1 MIRRNEGCL
10 SCGEAVEPVLV
21 DHEGV
26 RPVSPERREGRSR
39 G

>member
-10 SCGEAVEPVLV
+10 SCGEAVEPVVV
-21 DHEGV
+21 DEEGV
-26 RPVSPERREGRSR
+26 RPVSSDRREGRSR

>member
-10 SCGEAVEPVLV
+10 SCGEAVVPVLV

-26 RPVSPERREGRSR
+26 RPVSRQPREGRSR